1 MDVIEA
7 NSWAVR
13 SSMSGLMLTSKKW
26 TVRSLHYTWEELGI
40 WSERELE
47 SSWPWKPGV
56 QVASAVKW
64 VVPPASWGECAS
76 PDLHSLGLL
85 GKHWRR
91 GGLRPWSV
99 YKSSLQKNS
108 ERTGRC
114 LRRPPEKH
122 MTFVKNCWL
131 RSVAL
136 VCYMTSLQAKGD
148 SHGLIQTKLKGPE
161 ENAPP
166 FPSCVWA
173 ENRKSRG
180 LCLCLQCSLEE
191 ECTEKIAEAH
201 APRPLSFNS
210 FRVCFL

>member
-1 MDVIEA
+1 MVVIEA

-26 TVRSLHYTWEELGI
+26 IVRSLHHTWEELGI

-47 SSWPWKPGV
+47 NSWPWKPGV

-91 GGLRPWSV
+91 GGLGPWSV

-136 VCYMTSLQAKGD
+136 VCYMDIFTSKGRQSWTD
-148 SHGLIQTKLKGPE
+148 TDKTEGTRRKCSPL
-161 ENAPP
+161 P
-166 FPSCVWA
+166 FMCLS
-173 ENRKSRG
+173 RK
-180 LCLCLQCSLEE
+180 
-191 ECTEKIAEAH
+191 
-201 APRPLSFNS
+201 
-210 FRVCFL
+210 